1 MDTELLTTVVG
12 WILFLVILLGTVGN
26 ILSFIVWTKGERCK
40 TYSASVYLSILS
52 ITDTMVLL
60 STSYFAIRFVTK
72 INFRLNF
79 TGIACRL
86 IPGVHGLL
94 IHFAMIMSSY
104 TVMCVALE
112 RLIAVRWPLKA
123 ALFTSRR
130 KSLSILLII
139 AIFSFALNIPWLFA
153 YKLKSFE
160 TTPVYNLSKSTPEV
174 ESETQE
180 SVALFNT
187 ASAMMKGHNDTNIE
201 NSNNQTNSTNK
212 RRHSVVDNDTKTT
225 TGFTI
230 STDLPNEEA
239 LTCQYDPGSFLETE
253 WHVWFVDFVVL
264 FSIPITVTTTCNLIL
279 VTTIIRER
287 KRLYSFDSSCSSD
300 LKIVSSGSMTARIL
314 AVCVVHCITVG
325 LGSIANIIPDFQ
337 DNIGQVDW
345 ITLADNVF
353 TCLWFMNNGCNF
365 ILYSVF
371 GTAFRRDFK
380 SLFCK
385 R

>member
-40 TYSASVYLSILS
+40 IYSASVYLSFLS

-72 INFRLNF
+72 SNFRLNF

-94 IHFAMIMSSY
+94 IHFSMIMSLY

-112 RLIAVRWPLKA
+112 RLVAVRWPLKA
-123 ALFTSRR
+123 ALLTSRR
-130 KSLSILLII
+130 KLLSILLII

-153 YKLKSFE
+153 YKEKPFE

-174 ESETQE
+174 ESVTQE
-180 SVALFNT
+180 SVALFNNV
-187 ASAMMKGHNDTNIE
+187 SAITKGHNDTNIE
-201 NSNNQTNSTNK
+201 KNNNQTSSTNI
-212 RRHSVVDNDTKTT
+212 RRHSVVDNDTETT
-225 TGFTI
+225 IGVTI
-230 STDLPNEEA
+230 STDLSNE
-239 LTCQYDPGSFLETE
+239 CHYDPGSFLETE

-264 FSIPITVTTTCNLIL
+264 FSIPITVTTICNLIL

-300 LKIVSSGSMTARIL
+300 LKTVSSGSMTARIL
-314 AVCVVHCITVG
+314 AVCIVHCITVG

-345 ITLADNVF
+345 ITLADNAF